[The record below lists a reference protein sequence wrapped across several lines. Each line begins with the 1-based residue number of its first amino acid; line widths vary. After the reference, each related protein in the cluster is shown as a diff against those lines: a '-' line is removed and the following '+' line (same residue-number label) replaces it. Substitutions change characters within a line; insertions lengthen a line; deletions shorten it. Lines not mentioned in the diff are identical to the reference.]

1 MAATTGS
8 VTVANED
15 HYFATREAYQKN
27 SDVEKR
33 KYPFVE
39 EVATSVM
46 ANIVKDDVNS
56 SSSVFRVLGV
66 GSGDGRSDLRI
77 LTAVAMTIESCQ
89 IHATIIEPDG
99 NLMPKFRSR
108 VSSLAQPLEGKVTF
122 EWHETTFEKFVE
134 SCSEIDR
141 CFDLIHFITSLY
153 YVEAE
158 EALSYCYKR
167 LAPGGALFCILGC
180 GESFFPKMSRK
191 LEGKCTASLGS
202 THKFYS
208 EMDLVSIAKRNN
220 WKYEELCKTHYTVDI
235 TSCFDDSSIEGGLL
249 LDFMTHCQDFR
260 STADRTFQDEVM
272 NFLNEESTTDDNGN
286 KLVKPEITAVVIY
299 K

>member
-89 IHATIIEPDG
+89 IHATIIEPDAKVPIASF
-99 NLMPKFRSR
+99 L
-108 VSSLAQPLEGKVTF
+108 VSAT
-122 EWHETTFEKFVE
+122 
-134 SCSEIDR
+134 
-141 CFDLIHFITSLY
+141 
-153 YVEAE
+153 
-158 EALSYCYKR
+158 
-167 LAPGGALFCILGC
+167 PGGQSYLWMALDNVRKVRGVLFRDRSVFWPD
-180 GESFFPKMSRK
+180 SFYHISVLR
-191 LEGKCTASLGS
+191 GS
-202 THKFYS
+202 WRSS
-208 EMDLVSIAKRNN
+208 E
-220 WKYEELCKTHYTVDI
+220 
-235 TSCFDDSSIEGGLL
+235 LL
-249 LDFMTHCQDFR
+249 L
-260 STADRTFQDEVM
+260 
-272 NFLNEESTTDDNGN
+272 
-286 KLVKPEITAVVIY
+286 
-299 K
+299 